1 MGHIRGGSIG
11 KMAGS
16 YDPTRKEGE
25 AEISQRSVP
34 PDRQHHQS
42 ILQPA
47 RRSASSNGNSA
58 RETRE
63 SPRRLRLDRCLG
75 LRPAENPIWRKA

>member
-47 RRSASSNGNSA
+47 RRSASQTGIRLA
-58 RETRE
+58 RHASHRAA
-63 SPRRLRLDRCLG
+63 SD
-75 LRPAENPIWRKA
+75 